1 VTNLA
6 DDPGGN
12 AYDEKTAPA
21 PARDAHRSASSAL
34 RATPSCLSRSAPKRI
49 GEAETG
55 EAPED
60 NPAPLQISG
69 RTKLLLGLS
78 LAVTGTGLTI
88 VGELYRTPFQEARA
102 AYKSIDPATAS
113 VAEIEAARK
122 EFANKRLL
130 HYIPLFSGLSMS
142 GIGLFLT
149 FDGAFSISIYEPSPY
164 SPTPVIPEEQSG
176 FVISPNFSGFVLR
189 Y

>member
-1 VTNLA
+1 MTKKLLLLLLA
-6 DDPGGN
+6 TLIAVPPVLFGQLLP
-12 AYDEKTAPA
+12 AYPA
-21 PARDAHRSASSAL
+21 PLQSES
-34 RATPSCLSRSAPKRI
+34 

-60 NPAPLQISG
+60 NPTPLQISG

-176 FVISPNFSGFVLR
+176 FVISRNFSGFVLR